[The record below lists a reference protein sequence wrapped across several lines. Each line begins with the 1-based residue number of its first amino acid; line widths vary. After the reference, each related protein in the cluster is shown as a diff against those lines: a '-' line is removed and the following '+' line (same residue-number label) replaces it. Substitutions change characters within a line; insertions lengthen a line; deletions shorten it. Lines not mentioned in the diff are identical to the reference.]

1 MSSDICENHD
11 DLFEAPLFHPTVH
24 LGFGGELMLWVY
36 VDAYNKQMVLHVLN
50 PGLVIS
56 LSISEFVTF
65 ARYVVGIFLRQ

>member
-50 PGLVIS
+50 P
-56 LSISEFVTF
+56 
-65 ARYVVGIFLRQ
+65 RNW